1 MNSGCQIAEIKK
13 SFINLLERIVDY
25 KKFNDDWQGKKAE
38 LQQLDSLY
46 QDELQNAN
54 IEKILDSYLESKE
67 RQAVALSNDRMRAS
81 DGGPGSGNFGHKG
94 RPGQV
99 GGSSSEGG
107 SDLNKVSVNP
117 TLADIDEHLASVNV
131 RKGDVVKVFGLR
143 KDVLLTHLQNRLKDG
158 KNWRGVFKNEDAY
171 NEAKATLDD
180 MIKNGAAED
189 DKELIKLKRG
199 IARWDFIQG
208 LAGKLEGDEPK
219 ADEPKQDE
227 PKQDEPKVDKKQKEK
242 PLEAETKANEPK
254 QEETKQ
260 EETKADEPLGE
271 DEIETDLVFKSRAI
285 EKKTFD
291 LWGKQL
297 SGPRSIEWALWD
309 MGISGTFNDEVM
321 NRASNF
327 IQESGIGN
335 FNPIDLQRIF
345 KIDLID
351 GVKDGLI
358 SPEVLDKMIDKTKK
372 DVNRVAIITSNFYSP
387 QYFVEN
393 IVDLAGLLEIR
404 KRQRKSGLTQE
415 KFDSME
421 EKNRDFPTLPAVESK
436 VDKIEAKTETVK
448 LKSKL
453 SDAGDVGKKVVA
465 DLRAYDT
472 IKVNKVN
479 IDKELKKRK
488 FGEKVFADGK
498 VIEGV
503 MDDEASAD
511 MVKKH
516 IANPSISL
524 MWNILNELNKKVMG
538 AHGEKSISEV
548 AQGMLDNNKKSY
560 KTAYYKSLVSGVQR
574 IDEVMGTAK
583 YYTPF
588 ERHIKHDKDN
598 EFAKAQMVM
607 LMVEDFHVT
616 AKELGVEANNGFRDY
631 LEMAVNSSGHSVNS
645 ERMKSVL
652 ATYGK
657 MSLAHLKREDVDTQT
672 KQGRYLNQLENAST
686 KPDIQNE
693 MINTKIGKIERTAGK
708 NNRAVMDSVFHGV
721 GINWDDFYN
730 YKGERSEYCISEG
743 SAVETAHELMM
754 VDDERQS
761 RFEYIS
767 STEKTNYKMLNTK
780 ELKHLITAMTRSGGY
795 YGPIKA
801 PNKFGSQNLISMLA
815 ATGKIANSKDR
826 KCIRYENENDLYRN
840 YDFKVGDTIMFDG
853 THASTDKKFADTFA
867 RGCFGEGKP
876 CRFEVE
882 GDYPYLDLEPFVW
895 NAKGVFEYE
904 QLMAGFFKVKSVE
917 NDVPFDTVNQHGKR
931 VTGNERVV
939 KLEFDWDRL
948 DEFLSLQA
956 RSFAN
961 YYNMYKEDDK
971 DKKVLW

>member
-180 MIKNGAAED
+180 MIKNGVAED

-219 ADEPKQDE
+219 ADEPK
-227 PKQDEPKVDKKQKEK
+227 VDKKQKEK
-242 PLEAETKANEPK
+242 SLEAETK
-254 QEETKQ
+254 EETKVDEPKQ

-297 SGPRSIEWALWD
+297 SDPMSIETALRD
-309 MGISGTFNDEVM
+309 MGISGTFSDDVM
-321 NRASNF
+321 TRASAL
-327 IQESGIGN
+327 IQDIGIGDFKPN
-335 FNPIDLQRIF
+335 HLQRVF
-345 KIDLID
+345 KDEWID
-351 GVKDGLI
+351 GVKNGLI
-358 SPEVLDKMIDKTKK
+358 SPAFLDKLIEKVKK
-372 DVNRVAIITSNFYSP
+372 DVNRVATITSNFYSP
-387 QYFVEN
+387 RFFVEN
-393 IVDLAGLLEIR
+393 IKNLAGFLEIK
-404 KRQRKSGLTQE
+404 KRQEKSGLTQE
-415 KFDSME
+415 KFDSIK

-436 VDKIEAKTETVK
+436 VDRIEAKIDTVK

-472 IKVNKVN
+472 IKVSKVN
-479 IDKELKKRK
+479 VDKELKKRK

-538 AHGEKSISEV
+538 AHGEKTILEV
-548 AQGMLDNNKKSY
+548 AQGMLDDNKKSH

-574 IDEVMGTAK
+574 IDEVMGKAK

-588 ERHIKHDKDN
+588 ERHMNHDRHN

-607 LMVEDFHVT
+607 LMTEDFHAT
-616 AKELGVEANNGFRDY
+616 AKELGVEANNGFTDY
-631 LEMAVNSSGHSVNS
+631 LERAVNSRVAHRNK
-645 ERMKSVL
+645 EREGMRSVL

-657 MSLAHLKREDVDTQT
+657 MAVNLLKSEDVVTQT

-686 KPDIQNE
+686 KPNIQNE
-693 MINTKIGKIERTAGK
+693 LINTKIEKTERTVGK
-708 NNRAVMDSVFHGV
+708 NNRAVMDSVFHGM

-730 YKGERSEYCISEG
+730 YKGERSEYGISEG
-743 SAVETAHELMM
+743 IAIETAYELMM
-754 VDDERQS
+754 VDGERQS
-761 RFEYIS
+761 QFEYIS
-767 STEKTNYKMLNTK
+767 STEKTNYKMLNTN
-780 ELKHLITAMTRSGGY
+780 ELKQLITAMTRAGGY
-795 YGPIKA
+795 YSPIKA

-815 ATGKIANSKDR
+815 ATGKIANSNDR
-826 KCIRYENENDLYRN
+826 KCIRYEDEGGEYRN

-853 THASTDKKFADTFA
+853 MHATTDKNFADTFA

-895 NAKGVFEYE
+895 NGKWVVEYE

-917 NDVPFDTVNQHGKR
+917 NDVPFDIVNHDGERIQ
-931 VTGNERVV
+931 GNERVV

-961 YYNMYKEDDK
+961 YYNMYKKDDK
-971 DKKVLW
+971 DKSVLW